1 MNKFLCID
9 NFYVNGKLEC
19 LAGRYYPIEFA
30 DGDDEGYVTIYNTES
45 SENVWATCLDLGDC
59 FEEFRGVFMK
69 QIENL
74 KTYTQEDLR
83 KDIVKALF
91 GDNAV
96 LGIDY
101 VDFHYELE
109 NDAGLVV
116 KFRDKESPF
125 ATKTFIIRIEDAAN
139 KEVVKEEI

>member
-1 MNKFLCID
+1 
-9 NFYVNGKLEC
+9 
-19 LAGRYYPIEFA
+19 
-30 DGDDEGYVTIYNTES
+30 
-45 SENVWATCLDLGDC
+45 
-59 FEEFRGVFMK
+59 MK

-101 VDFHYELE
+101 VDFHYTPE

-116 KFRDKESPF
+116 KFYDKDSPF
-125 ATKTFIIRIEDAAN
+125 ISKTFIIRIEDAAN